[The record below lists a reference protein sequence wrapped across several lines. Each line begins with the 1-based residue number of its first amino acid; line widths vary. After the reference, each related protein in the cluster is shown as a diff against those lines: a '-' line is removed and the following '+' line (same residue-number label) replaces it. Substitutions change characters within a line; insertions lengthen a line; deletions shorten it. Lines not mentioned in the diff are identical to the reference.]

1 MINTIESRSNDK
13 IKVVQKLSSSSRFRN
28 ERQEFFLE
36 GARLCFDAAVSKIKI
51 KQVFFTDTAMEKYP
65 EKLEKIISSADE
77 VYRISR
83 EVASKIADTQSSQ
96 GVFAVCEMPKN
107 SSNLDPNGKYIFLE
121 NIQDPSNL
129 GAIARTAEA
138 LGINGAVLCS
148 CCDVYNPKA
157 QRAAM
162 GSLLRLP
169 LIFTDDAV
177 HTLSECR
184 KSGMMTLAST
194 PDASA
199 EKITDI
205 KLDGGVITVVGNEGN
220 GVTQETMAI
229 CRKVTIPMKGRAE
242 SLNASMAAALL
253 MWEMMR

>member
-13 IKVVQKLSSSSRFRN
+13 IKLIQKLSSSSRLRN

-36 GARLCFDAAVSKIKI
+36 GARLCHDAAVSEIKI
-51 KQVFFTDTAMEKYP
+51 KQVFFTESALEKYP
-65 EKLEKIISSADE
+65 EKLEIIISRSE
-77 VYRISR
+77 EQYKISR
-83 EVASKIADTQSSQ
+83 EVAAKIADTQSSQ
-96 GVFAVCEMPKN
+96 GVFAVCEMPK
-107 SSNLDPNGKYIFLE
+107 SKSEIDPKGKYIFLE

-129 GAIARTAEA
+129 GAISRTAEA
-138 LGINGAVLCS
+138 LGIDGAVLCS

-157 QRAAM
+157 QRSAM

-169 LIFTDDAV
+169 LIFTNDAV
-177 HTLSECR
+177 GTLNDCG
-184 KSGMMTLAST
+184 KMGMLTLAST

-205 KLDGGVITVVGNEGN
+205 KLDGGVVVVVGNEGN
-220 GVTQETMAI
+220 GVTQETMAV
-229 CRKVTIPMKGRAE
+229 CKKVTIPMKGRAE